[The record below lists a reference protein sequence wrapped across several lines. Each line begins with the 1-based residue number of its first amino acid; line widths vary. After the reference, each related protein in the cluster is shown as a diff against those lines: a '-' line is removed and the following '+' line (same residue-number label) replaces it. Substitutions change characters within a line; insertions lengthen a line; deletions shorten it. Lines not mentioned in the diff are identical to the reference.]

1 MSFIFAVGT
10 VVFLVLALI
19 VGTFVVVSEFY
30 SKKSAF
36 IVTLILL
43 ITFTVLFLVYTNSAS
58 FNRQVRNVESEFS
71 GGIEREIIIYNAEG
85 KEIFQLEGK
94 FDFTYDDQCIE
105 YIDTATGLK
114 HNIFAGNNTSVIIN
128 EVKEWVTT

>member
-1 MSFIFAVGT
+1 MSFIFAAGT

-43 ITFTVLFLVYTNSAS
+43 IAFTVLFLVYTNSAS

>member
-1 MSFIFAVGT
+1 MSFIFVVGT
-10 VVFLVLALI
+10 VVFLALTLI
-19 VGTFVVVSEFY
+19 VGTFVIVDSIY
-30 SKKSAF
+30 SKKAAF

-43 ITFTVLFLVYTNSAS
+43 IVFTVLFLVYANSAS
-58 FNRQVRNVESEFS
+58 FNRQMRNVESEFS

-85 KEIFQLEGK
+85 KEIFHLEGK

-128 EVKEWVTT
+128 EVKNE

>member
-43 ITFTVLFLVYTNSAS
+43 ITFIVLFLVYTNSAS
-58 FNRQVRNVESEFS
+58 FNRQMRNVESEFS

-85 KEIFQLEGK
+85 NEIFKLEGK

-128 EVKEWVTT
+128 EVENGI

>member
-43 ITFTVLFLVYTNSAS
+43 IAFTVLFLVYTNSAS
-58 FNRQVRNVESEFS
+58 FNRRVRNVESEFS

-128 EVKEWVTT
+128 EVENGI

>member
-1 MSFIFAVGT
+1 MSFIFAIGT

-19 VGTFVVVSEFY
+19 VGTFVVASEFY

-43 ITFTVLFLVYTNSAS
+43 IAFTVLFLVYTNSAS

-85 KEIFQLEGK
+85 KEIFQLEGN
-94 FDFTYDDQCIE
+94 FDFTYDDQCIV

-128 EVKEWVTT
+128 EVKE

>member
-43 ITFTVLFLVYTNSAS
+43 IAFTVLFLVYTNSAS

-128 EVKEWVTT
+128 EVKE

>member
-19 VGTFVVVSEFY
+19 VGTFVVISELY

-43 ITFTVLFLVYTNSAS
+43 IAFTVLFLVYTNSAS

-128 EVKEWVTT
+128 EVENGI

>member
-43 ITFTVLFLVYTNSAS
+43 IAFTVLFLVYTNSAS